1 MSESQGSRVRRNAM
15 WAVPTVAALVA
26 AGGIGYGVLGAG
38 AAGGLPP
45 KSAQEILTGMQ
56 QAGVPALSGTVVA
69 KADLGLPDMPG
80 MSDSPELT
88 SLVSGSHTLRVW
100 YDGPERV
107 RLAKLGDAGETD
119 VVRNGRDAWIWSST
133 DKTATHHTLPAD
145 TPKGHT
151 RPSDAPSMPATPQ
164 EASQQ
169 ILERLGQDSTVTT
182 NSVSRVAGR
191 DAYELV
197 ITPKQ
202 KNTLVK
208 DVRLAVD
215 GETMMPLRVQVNS
228 TKLSSPAY
236 EVGFTSLDLGD
247 VEDRL
252 FTFTPPAGTTVTEG
266 DDAKGGAADSHGKG
280 AHGKGVHTKGDKK
293 GADAH
298 GLTTTGD
305 GWGRVYVMDAGE
317 GALNAALS
325 GGDAGPAES
334 HGHRASANPA
344 DMLAALPQ
352 TSGAWGSGRVLDGT
366 LFSAVITDDGRIAMG
381 AVPAADLTASLAKT
395 AR

>member
-1 MSESQGSRVRRNAM
+1 M

-69 KADLGLPDMPG
+69 KAELGLPDMPG

-151 RPSDAPSMPATPQ
+151 RPSDAPSLPATPQ

-215 GETMMPLRVQVNS
+215 GETLMPLRVQVTS

-266 DDAKGGAADSHGKG
+266 GDAKGGDADSHDKGTHGTGMHAKGEKG
-280 AHGKGVHTKGDKK
+280 AHAK

-317 GALNAALS
+317 GALDAALS

-366 LFSAVITDDGRIAMG
+366 LFSAVITDDGRIAVG
-381 AVPAADLTASLAKT
+381 AVPANDLTASLAKS